1 MVSSV
6 VLFGVCA
13 LSWSSHLARPAEITL
28 DSVPPVV
35 VKTVPQAGSSDV
47 DPKTTEIRVTFSKAM
62 QDKSWSWVQLSE
74 ESFPEMNDKP
84 KYLDDQRTCV
94 FPVKLKPG
102 KTYAIW
108 VNTGDFQNFK
118 DANGQA
124 AVPYLLVFQTKK

>member
-13 LSWSSHLARPAEITL
+13 LSWSSHLVRPAEITL

-35 VKTVPQAGSSDV
+35 VKTIPQAGSSDV

-74 ESFPEMNDKP
+74 ETFPGMNDKP

-94 FPVKLKPG
+94 LPVKLKPG

-108 VNTGDFQNFK
+108 LNTEDFQNFK

>member
-13 LSWSSHLARPAEITL
+13 LSWPSHLARPAEITL
-28 DSVPPVV
+28 ESVPPVV

-74 ESFPEMNDKP
+74 ETFPGMNDKP

-94 FPVKLKPG
+94 LPVKLKPG

-108 VNTGDFQNFK
+108 LNTEDFQNFK